1 MKQNI
6 SLPCKYCLKKVMNR
20 IYNRNYFKK
29 PIMINVCAI
38 IDQVGTFPVIA
49 YCYYFSTNN

>member
-6 SLPCKYCLKKVMNR
+6 SLPCKYCLKKVMNK